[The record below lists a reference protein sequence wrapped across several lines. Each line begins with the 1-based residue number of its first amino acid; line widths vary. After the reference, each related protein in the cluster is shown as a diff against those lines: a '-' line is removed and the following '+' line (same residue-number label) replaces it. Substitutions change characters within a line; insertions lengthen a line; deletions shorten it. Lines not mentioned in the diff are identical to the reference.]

1 MKLVVC
7 IGSDIGS
14 DSFGF
19 KVAERI
25 RGKVNARLEVVTNYI
40 DILTLLYDERYDMLI
55 VVDAVRGEEDYRLVE
70 FEVKTSGVVK
80 AFLSHSISFFDA
92 IKLAKALGI
101 LPGRVIVVGM
111 GMSSLEV
118 NEEKMDEV
126 VELAAERVTEL
137 CSE

>member
-25 RGKVNARLEVVTNYI
+25 RGKVNARIEEVTNYI
-40 DILTLLYDERYDMLI
+40 DILTFIYDERYDMLV
-55 VVDAVRGEEDYRLVE
+55 VVDAVRGKKNYRLVE
-70 FEVKTSGVVK
+70 FEVKTSGMIRTS
-80 AFLSHSISFFDA
+80 LSHSISFFDA
-92 IKLAKALGI
+92 IRLAKALEI
-101 LPGRVIVVGM
+101 LPEKVVVVGM
-111 GMSSLEV
+111 EVCDLED
-118 NEEKMDEV
+118 EEKMDEV
-126 VELAAERVTEL
+126 VELAAERVIEL